1 MRPAVTATFPGFSRR
16 IEGHVTWPYVD
27 VLGLVTIGVGCL
39 IDPKSLAMTLPFVRR
54 GTGEKASSAEVSAS
68 WDAVKSAADRLK
80 HRHFRYARDFSTV
93 ELTLAGVDEL
103 MLDRL
108 DRSEA
113 WLRKTFPGWDDFPAD
128 AQLGI
133 ISMAWAAGPAFTDKF
148 PRFTAAARRGDW
160 AKWRRGKDADGN
172 DAEVLTEDCCA
183 FQCRLREHGPDG
195 TFNAGVVPRNL
206 ADHYLFIAAE
216 MADRPGVADDYRET
230 VHWAS
235 PEATQRANS

>member
-1 MRPAVTATFPGFSRR
+1 M
-16 IEGHVTWPYVD
+16 YVD
-27 VLGLVTIGVGCL
+27 VLGLVTTGVGCL
-39 IDPKSLAMTLPFVRR
+39 IDDRNGRTPETALALPWVRR
-54 GTGEKASSAEVSAS
+54 GMGERATRAEISAS
-68 WDAVKSAADRLK
+68 WQAVKGAADRLK
-80 HRHFRYARDFSTV
+80 KLHFRFARDFSTV

-108 DRSEA
+108 ERSEA
-113 WLRKTFPGWDDFPAD
+113 WLRKTFPGWDDFAAD

-148 PRFTAAARRGDW
+148 PMFTAAARRGDW
-160 AKWRRGKDADGN
+160 CKWRRGKDAQGN
-172 DAEVLTEDCCA
+172 DVEVLTEDCCA

-216 MADRPGVADDYRET
+216 QADLPTTPAGYRDV
-230 VHWAS
+230 VHWAP
-235 PEATQRANS
+235 PEAKSAGPIANS